1 MTATTRQPTRSRVVP
16 VIPQSA
22 EPVTTCL
29 DPATPALS
37 LSSPS
42 ASVPVTTPMFRYS
55 PARNNQPLVPGQGSS
70 STEVMPNNDAPT
82 IPMNT
87 TTTLVDAPPAF
98 SSSDAG
104 LDQPSSDQHISA
116 DPAHEDTTA
125 TGTSQHFESNRG
137 LLHVLS
143 FKQIQEKEAAKIS
156 EYNQGD
162 SCIKVAAD

>member
-42 ASVPVTTPMFRYS
+42 ASVPVTTPMC
-55 PARNNQPLVPGQGSS
+55 SS